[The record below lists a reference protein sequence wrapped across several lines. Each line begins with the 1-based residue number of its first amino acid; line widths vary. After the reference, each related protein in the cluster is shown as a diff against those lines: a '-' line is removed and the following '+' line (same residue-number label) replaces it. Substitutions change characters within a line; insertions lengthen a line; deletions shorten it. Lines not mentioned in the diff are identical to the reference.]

1 MPVRILQ
8 QHKQAH
14 LFGIIS
20 VTKSMNVIGNTC
32 FNSRKRI
39 ETDSPHQSSSTE
51 AFFSSTLC
59 RRTKIS
65 LCSEKSQSRIPMLRL
80 GTN

>member
-51 AFFSSTLC
+51 AFFLQPYVDA
-59 RRTKIS
+59 RK
-65 LCSEKSQSRIPMLRL
+65 
-80 GTN
+80 